1 MIPLRFAL
9 AKQAFLV
16 VLVGYLALAGSSSQ
30 RSYAGPIADC
40 SDYLIID
47 SRGSGGPVGEISP
60 PAAAFANEFQR
71 LHQKANIEVT
81 SNPYQ
86 APGGLVI
93 NLGAI
98 LKLPLGYHQSVK
110 LGKRWLKSKISAL
123 ANVCSSTRIYLTG
136 YSQGAQVTGDVFQE
150 GVPRQVAGVALFGDP
165 YFNSADKLADR
176 GNYLRGLNGT
186 LGARPPFVQPGGVKV
201 VSYCHKHDPVCQGPL
216 SYAELILYRF
226 SRHNNYAKLGEPEM
240 AARYFVK
247 LEGSSGG
254 PQPRPKP
261 ADKWPTKR
269 NDGSTVF
276 FMWVGANLLILP
288 DWSSCDPNYCIVGTS
303 DTVYVISLINEFS
316 QIGWVRTSISDP
328 RAGLEQV
335 GVPDQDVDKLL
346 VP

>member
-1 MIPLRFAL
+1 MRFAL

-16 VLVGYLALAGSSSQ
+16 VLVGCLTFAGSSPQQSH
-30 RSYAGPIADC
+30 AGPNASC
-40 SDYLIID
+40 SDYLVID
-47 SRGSGGPVGEISP
+47 SRGSGRPVGEISP
-60 PAAAFANEFQR
+60 PGAAFANEFQR
-71 LHQKANIEVT
+71 LHQNAKVEVA

-86 APGGLVI
+86 APGGLAI

-110 LGKRWLKSKISAL
+110 FGKRWLKSEVFSL
-123 ANVCSSTRIYLTG
+123 ANMCPNTRIYLTG
-136 YSQGAQVTGDVFQE
+136 YSRGAQVTGDVFQK
-150 GVPRQVAGVALFGDP
+150 GVSRQVAGVALFGDP
-165 YFNSADKLADR
+165 YFNSSDKLADR
-176 GNYLRGLNGT
+176 GNYLKGLNGT
-186 LGARPPFVQPGGVKV
+186 LGARPPFVQLDGVKV

-216 SYAELILYRF
+216 SYPELILYRF
-226 SRHNNYAKLGEPEM
+226 SRHNNYAKLREPEM
-240 AARYFVK
+240 AARYFDK
-247 LEGSSGG
+247 LEGSSGS

-303 DTVYVISLINEFS
+303 DTVYVISLINGFN
-316 QIGWVRTSISDP
+316 QIGWVRTSISAP

-335 GVPDQDVDKLL
+335 GVPDQDIDKLL
-346 VP
+346 AP